1 MTASGSIAPVWI
13 IALTASISSDT
24 TEYPK
29 FSWCRLPLTGD
40 AFGPERMMWGSDWPP
55 SAGREGYANTLRG
68 VMEHPAFKGDGE
80 LEQVM
85 GLTAKRVWG
94 F

>member
-1 MTASGSIAPVWI
+1 MYDEVLRPFEMAKET
-13 IALTASISSDT
+13 
-24 TEYPK
+24 
-29 FSWCRLPLTGD
+29 
-40 AFGPERMMWGSDWPP
+40 FGAERMMWGSDWPP

-68 VMEHPAFKGDGE
+68 VMEHPAFAGKGE

-94 F
+94 FG